1 MNPELV
7 ECKASEVYLSVTV
20 DIIIWNEC
28 SSRRQ
33 SEGWIQGPVVQQVLC
48 DSTVLH
54 TQRINID
61 WYYGYVDVLN
71 IIDCLR
77 EALQEVP
84 NVLSRKILRYNC

>member
-1 MNPELV
+1 M
-7 ECKASEVYLSVTV
+7 AVTV

-28 SSRRQ
+28 PGCRQ
-33 SEGWIQGPVVQQVLC
+33 SEGWIQGPAVQQVLC

-54 TQRINID
+54 TRPINID
-61 WYYGYVDVLN
+61 WYYGYIDVLN

-84 NVLSRKILRYNC
+84 NVLSRKIRRCNCQLPVPAQTTL